1 MLYSENKY
9 RCDTLKSL
17 CKKAMSSS
25 GEEDVGFSNV
35 PGNISLAASCLI
47 FPKMQRAANL
57 TKPSKSYKAHCLRA
71 TAIKGMNDAGFEG
84 ISCTSRDIKTNPLL
98 HLGPMI
104 EIA

>member
-25 GEEDVGFSNV
+25 GEEDVWLSNV
-35 PGNISLAASCLI
+35 PVRYYQFSRFLSDISKNAKS
-47 FPKMQRAANL
+47 
-57 TKPSKSYKAHCLRA
+57 SKSYKAHCLRA
-71 TAIKGMNDAGFEG
+71 TAIEGMTDAGFEG
-84 ISCTSRDIKTNPLL
+84 ISCTNRDIKTNPLL
-98 HLGPMI
+98 QLGPII